1 MAEDWTFDITQVKTT
16 EVKEPLGFNSS
27 IVNVEDSKSRREE
40 ITKMKENKAWGV
52 VMGQGR
58 GILTA
63 FISSFFI
70 GTSISMFTIGIYCF
84 SLYNSLNTILNVNKS
99 FKMYESPEYSLLS
112 YKIIYVF
119 LSSISL
125 LITCYKVNKM
135 GFLPLN
141 AADWAAFA
149 EQTISK
155 REILNLNLR

>member
-1 MAEDWTFDITQVKTT
+1 
-16 EVKEPLGFNSS
+16 
-27 IVNVEDSKSRREE
+27 
-40 ITKMKENKAWGV
+40 
-52 VMGQGR
+52 
-58 GILTA
+58 
-63 FISSFFI
+63 
-70 GTSISMFTIGIYCF
+70 
-84 SLYNSLNTILNVNKS
+84 
-99 FKMYESPEYSLLS
+99 MYESPEYSLLS